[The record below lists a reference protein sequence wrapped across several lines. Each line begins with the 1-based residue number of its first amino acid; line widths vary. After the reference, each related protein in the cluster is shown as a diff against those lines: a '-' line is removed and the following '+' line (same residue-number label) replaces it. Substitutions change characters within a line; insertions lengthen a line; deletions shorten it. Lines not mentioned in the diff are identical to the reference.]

1 MNYKE
6 EFIELMLKADVLKF
20 GEFTLKSGRKA
31 PYFINTGNYKKGSE
45 ILKLGK
51 FYAKCY
57 NENFGNKEALLFGPA
72 YKGIPLVVT
81 TAASLSD
88 MYDLD
93 LNYSFNRKEAKD
105 HGEGGVYV
113 GTKPSSSDHVII
125 IEDVITAG
133 TAVRES
139 MDMFSKIDGIS
150 VDGLIIAVDRME
162 KGKTEKSTMQE
173 LRDEFGMEIH
183 AIVTIDDIVDYL
195 YNKEVNGKIYID
207 DVMKKSIDEYQSK
220 YCS

>member
-1 MNYKE
+1 MDYKE

-45 ILKLGK
+45 ILELGK

-57 NENFGNKEALLFGPA
+57 HENFGNNEVLLFGPA

-81 TAASLSD
+81 TAASLFE
-88 MYDLD
+88 MYNLD

-105 HGEGGVYV
+105 HGEGGIFV
-113 GTKPSSSDHVII
+113 GTKPSSDDHVVI

-139 MDMFSKIDGIS
+139 MELFSEIDGLK
-150 VDGLIIAVDRME
+150 VEGLIIAVDRME
-162 KGKTEKSTMQE
+162 KGKTDKSTMQE
-173 LRDEFGMEIH
+173 LRDEFGINIH
-183 AIVTIDDIVDYL
+183 AIVTINDIVNYL

-207 DVMKKSIDEYQSK
+207 DNMKKNIDEYQNK